1 MLQVRQGEREC
12 DGEGDEEEGRD
23 TDGADRHEAEEVP
36 LRLHVRGLVPGL
48 HDTQANDGGTACEFQ
63 PACL

>member
-12 DGEGDEEEGRD
+12 DGEGDAEEGRD

-36 LRLHVRGLVPGL
+36 LRLHVARTGTWPPRYPG
-48 HDTQANDGGTACEFQ
+48 Q
-63 PACL
+63 